1 MTFPKV
7 GVADWRAQ
15 VDKELAGASFDKTLV
30 HTTPEG
36 LAIQPLY
43 VEATG
48 DSGVPGAAPFTRGS
62 AAAPAPFAICM
73 RHDAVDSDA
82 LAADLDGGA
91 DALWLQLGPNFG
103 LESLFARADWSKL
116 QLVIDG
122 NGAPLAALDA
132 LLAGAD
138 HAGVA
143 TSALRFVLAADPL
156 ADIARGLASGTVEH
170 GLAELVEC
178 ARHVHERC
186 PAAQGALVSTLPYHA
201 AGADAA
207 DELAIALSTG
217 VAYLRALTDGGFEV
231 ATAARQ
237 LAVQISVGRD
247 TFGELCKL
255 RALRLVWHKLVRAA
269 GAPDAPLARLHA
281 VASPRTL
288 SERDPWVNMLRVT
301 TEVFSAVLG
310 GADLV
315 TPAPFD
321 DALGAA
327 SDLGRRVARNT
338 GLVLRAESHLGRVV
352 DAAGGSYYLET
363 LTDELA
369 RQAWQRFRAI
379 EAEGGIVRSLTDG
392 KLQARL
398 AAGWHKWSD
407 GLAKRK
413 ESLTGVSVFANLDE
427 KRPEPT
433 QPQRA
438 PAASGAAPWP
448 PLPRHRDAE
457 AFERLRDRADELGA
471 AVPVVGLVV
480 LGPPSEYRPRLTFAS
495 SFFGGGGLRAREVAA
510 DVVPAFACLCG
521 SDERYAAEA
530 ADRARA
536 LKAAGCQR
544 VLLAGRP
551 GAHEATLRA
560 AGVDGFIFVG
570 CDVVKT
576 LAELLGAKS

>member
-36 LAIQPLY
+36 VAIQPLY
-43 VEATG
+43 VEATA
-48 DSGVPGAAPFTRGS
+48 DSGVPGAAPFTRGNS
-62 AAAPAPFAICM
+62 VAPPPFAICM
-73 RHDAVDSDA
+73 RHDRADADA

-91 DALWLQLGPNFG
+91 DGLWLQLGRDFG
-103 LESLFARADWSKL
+103 LDSLFARADWPKL
-116 QLVIDG
+116 QLVLDG

-138 HAGVA
+138 RANVPS
-143 TSALRFVLAADPL
+143 TALRVVVAADPL

-170 GLAELVEC
+170 GMAELVEC

-186 PAAQGALVSTLPYHA
+186 PASQGALVSTLPYHE

-207 DELAIALSTG
+207 DELAIALSTA
-217 VAYLRALTDGGFEV
+217 VAYLRALTDGGFDV
-231 ATAARQ
+231 AAAAKR
-237 LAVQISVGRD
+237 LAVQLSVGRD

-255 RALRLVWHKLVRAA
+255 RALRLVWHKLYAAA
-269 GAPDAPLARLHA
+269 GAPDEPLAKLHA

-321 DALGAA
+321 DALGAP

-363 LTDELA
+363 LTDQLA
-369 RQAWQRFRAI
+369 RVAWQRFRAI
-379 EAEGGIVRSLTDG
+379 EAEGGIIRSLQEG

-398 AAGWHKWSD
+398 VAGWHKWSD

-413 ESLTGVSVFANLDE
+413 EAITGVSVFANLDE
-427 KRPEPT
+427 KRP
-433 QPQRA
+433 QPA
-438 PAASGAAPWP
+438 HAHATHTASSDSPWP

-471 AVPVVGLVV
+471 TAPTVGLVV
-480 LGPPSEYRPRLTFAS
+480 LGPAAEYRPRLTFAS

-521 SDERYAAEA
+521 SEERYAAEA

-536 LKAAGCQR
+536 LKAAGCSR

-551 GAHEATLRA
+551 GALEASLRE

-576 LAELLGAKS
+576 LAELLGAQS

>member
-1 MTFPKV
+1 
-7 GVADWRAQ
+7 
-15 VDKELAGASFDKTLV
+15 
-30 HTTPEG
+30 
-36 LAIQPLY
+36 
-43 VEATG
+43 
-48 DSGVPGAAPFTRGS
+48 
-62 AAAPAPFAICM
+62 
-73 RHDAVDSDA
+73 
-82 LAADLDGGA
+82 
-91 DALWLQLGPNFG
+91 
-103 LESLFARADWSKL
+103 
-116 QLVIDG
+116 
-122 NGAPLAALDA
+122 
-132 LLAGAD
+132 
-138 HAGVA
+138 
-143 TSALRFVLAADPL
+143 
-156 ADIARGLASGTVEH
+156 
-170 GLAELVEC
+170 
-178 ARHVHERC
+178 
-186 PAAQGALVSTLPYHA
+186 
-201 AGADAA
+201 
-207 DELAIALSTG
+207 
-217 VAYLRALTDGGFEV
+217 
-231 ATAARQ
+231 
-237 LAVQISVGRD
+237 
-247 TFGELCKL
+247 
-255 RALRLVWHKLVRAA
+255 
-269 GAPDAPLARLHA
+269 
-281 VASPRTL
+281 
-288 SERDPWVNMLRVT
+288 VT

-315 TPAPFD
+315 TPVPFD

-369 RQAWQRFRAI
+369 REAWQRFRAI

-427 KRPEPT
+427 KRPEPSRPRRT
-433 QPQRA
+433 HTA
-438 PAASGAAPWP
+438 TSGSPWP

-471 AVPVVGLVV
+471 AVPAVGLVV
-480 LGPPSEYRPRLTFAS
+480 LGPPAEYRPRLTFAS
-495 SFFGGGGLRAREVAA
+495 SFFGGGGLRAREVAP

-536 LKAAGCQR
+536 LKAAGCAR

-551 GAHEATLRA
+551 GALEATLRE

-576 LAELLGAKS
+576 LAELLGAQS